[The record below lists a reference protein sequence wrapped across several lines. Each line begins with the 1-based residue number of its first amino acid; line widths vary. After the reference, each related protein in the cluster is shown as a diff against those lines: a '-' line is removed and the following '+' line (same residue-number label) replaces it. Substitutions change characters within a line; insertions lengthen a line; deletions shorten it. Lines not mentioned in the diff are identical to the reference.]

1 MKCLSLLTL
10 FSLLEQT
17 ANPLLEFI
25 LVFDLPF
32 KPAHASD
39 PSFGTLP
46 RPLTPPFKLAQGF
59 GPRFKLTQEAH
70 SPPKSNQASDPL
82 YDPAEAAEYIGV
94 KESTLS
100 VWRCVGRYGI
110 EYIKVG
116 RLVKYRKSA
125 LDAFLQRRTHG
136 RTEGM

>member
-10 FSLLEQT
+10 FSLLQQT

-25 LVFDLPF
+25 LVFDLLF

-39 PSFGTLP
+39 PSLGPTQAFD
-46 RPLTPPFKLAQGF
+46 PPFKLAQSF

-136 RTEGM
+136 RTEGI